1 MCKINIIE
9 EYPLEM
15 LYSKKFRNHHRLK
28 VFVNKGTRCVTC
40 GCEGT
45 RLIKHRV
52 FGKKS
57 FSDHVDLFTADLRLM
72 TVDHIKPKC
81 LHGGESLKNKQTM
94 CSPCNTKKGFSY
106 TPPTIEKIHGIFC
119 IIKEFLG
126 IFTDLPGNYRRS
138 MQKRINAENKKE
150 RRKLKHSSNNNL
162 QHA

>member
-1 MCKINIIE
+1 
-9 EYPLEM
+9 
-15 LYSKKFRNHHRLK
+15 
-28 VFVNKGTRCVTC
+28 
-40 GCEGT
+40 
-45 RLIKHRV
+45 
-52 FGKKS
+52 
-57 FSDHVDLFTADLRLM
+57 M